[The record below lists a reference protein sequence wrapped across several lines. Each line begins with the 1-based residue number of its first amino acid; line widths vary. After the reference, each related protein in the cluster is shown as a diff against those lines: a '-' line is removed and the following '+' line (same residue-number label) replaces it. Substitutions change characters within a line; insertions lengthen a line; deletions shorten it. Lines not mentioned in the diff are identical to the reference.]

1 LKTHAGFSI
10 SEELMNTN
18 KEISVLIIYTG
29 GTIGMVHDLK
39 TGSLVPI
46 DFKHITDHVPVLNTF
61 GVDLQ
66 SVSFDPVR
74 DSSNIDPDMW
84 IKMAE
89 TIEDNYDR
97 FDGFVVLHGTDT
109 MAYSA
114 SALSY
119 MLENLS
125 KPVIFTGSQLPIG
138 LPRTDGREN
147 LITSIEIA
155 AAHEKGSPY
164 VPEVCIYFDNEL
176 TRGNRTTKLSAEHF
190 DAFNSPN
197 YPPLAEVGLHLKYNF
212 DDIRYPEKNAKLKI
226 HKSFDNNVAI
236 LKLFPGIN
244 RNFVQAVINTKEL
257 KGLIVETF
265 GSGNAPTY
273 KWFLDDLKS
282 FIDRGGTIFNVT
294 QCHGGSVEMGLY
306 ETSREMLAAGVVG
319 GKDITSEASV
329 TKLMYLLGNC
339 SSREEVKRCLGVSM
353 AGEIS

>member
-1 LKTHAGFSI
+1 
-10 SEELMNTN
+10 
-18 KEISVLIIYTG
+18 
-29 GTIGMVHDLK
+29 MVHDPK

-46 DFKHITDHVPVLNTF
+46 DFKHIVDHVPVLGNF
-61 GVDLQ
+61 GYNLE
-66 SVSFDPVR
+66 SVSFDPVK

-84 IKMAE
+84 VKMAE
-89 TIEDNYDR
+89 TIEKNYNDYN
-97 FDGFVVLHGTDT
+97 GFVILHGTDT

-155 AAHEKGSPY
+155 AAAVNGSAL
-164 VPEVCIYFDNEL
+164 VPEVCIYFDSEL

-197 YPPLAEVGLHLKYNF
+197 YPLLAEAGLHLIYNHSS
-212 DDIRYPEKNAKLKI
+212 IRHPGENKKLNVR
-226 HKSFDNNVAI
+226 KSFDNNVAI
-236 LKLFPGIN
+236 LKLYPGIN
-244 RNFVQAVINTKEL
+244 RNFVQAVINTREL

-273 KWFLDDLKS
+273 RWFIDDLKN
-282 FIDRGGTIFNVT
+282 FIDRGGIIFNVT

-306 ETSREMLAAGVVG
+306 ETSREMLAAGVVS

-329 TKLMYLLGNC
+329 TKLMFLLGNC
-339 SSREEVKRCLGVSM
+339 STKEEVIKCLGSSL